1 MGISNRIKEASLVT
15 FDADFGEGGRTYFKK
30 GESTYMAK
38 EQAEKFKSR
47 GYKIKLGK
55 IDVEEII
62 AGKERRNAEAE
73 KRK

>member
-1 MGISNRIKEASLVT
+1 MEISNRIKEATLVT
-15 FDADFGEGGRTYFKK
+15 FNADFVKGGITYFKK

-55 IDVEEII
+55 IDVEKII
-62 AGKERRNAEAE
+62 ADREARNFKEEQ
-73 KRK
+73 K